1 MSEQQAPLV
10 SVRDLRKHYP
20 LNGGLLRKGVAV
32 KAVDGVSFDIQPGET
47 FGLVGSPAAENPPS
61 GAPYCAFSI
70 LPLARSTLPGRRSPT
85 PAKESS
91 SRCVSGCRRSFRI
104 LTPRSTPV

>member
-1 MSEQQAPLV
+1 MSEQLAPLV

-47 FGLVGSPAAENPPS
+47 FGLVGESGCGNLPS
-61 GAPYCAFSI
+61 GAPSCAFSI
-70 LPLARSTLPGRRSPT
+70 SPRVRSTSPGRRLPT
-85 PAKESS
+85 PVKKSL
-91 SRCVSGCRRSFRI
+91 SRCVSGCRRFFRI
-104 LTPRSTPV
+104 LTPRSTPE

>member
-20 LNGGLLRKGVAV
+20 LNGGLLRKGAAV

-47 FGLVGSPAAENPPS
+47 FGLVGSPAAEIHPRARHPAPFRYHLGRDPLCRAGDRPRPRKELKPLRKRMQAIFQDPSSLNP
-61 GAPYCAFSI
+61 G
-70 LPLARSTLPGRRSPT
+70 
-85 PAKESS
+85 
-91 SRCVSGCRRSFRI
+91 
-104 LTPRSTPV
+104 

>member
-10 SVRDLRKHYP
+10 SVRDLRKHYQ

-47 FGLVGSPAAENPPS
+47 FGLVGSPAAGNRPS
-61 GAPYCAFSI
+61 GAPSCAFSI
-70 LPLARSTLPGRRSPT
+70 SPRARSTLPGRRLPT
-85 PAKESS
+85 PAKKS
-91 SRCVSGCRRSFRI
+91 
-104 LTPRSTPV
+104 